1 MGRLYEI
8 NQTLLNLQETEDGII
23 CTLTGEL
30 LTAADLKKLA
40 VEKDEVIES
49 LACWYKECKTNANGI
64 HDEVKRLQEREK
76 CYENK
81 AEQLKKVLADE
92 LAGKKFETAKCAMAF
107 RKSTSVAIDDEDIIP
122 SGYLVA
128 QKPKVD
134 KTAIKKALNAGIE
147 VAGCRLET
155 KNNLQIK

>member
-1 MGRLYEI
+1 MGKLYEI
-8 NQTLLNLQETEDGII
+8 NQTLMNLQETEDGII

-30 LTAADLKKLA
+30 LTTADLKKLA
-40 VEKDEVIES
+40 VEKDTVIEN
-49 LACWYKECKTNANGI
+49 LACWYKELETDADGI
-64 HDEVKRLQEREK
+64 DAEIKRLQERK
-76 CYENK
+76 KAKKNK

-92 LAGKKFETAKCAMAF
+92 LDGKKFETPKCVMSF
-107 RKSTSVAIDDEDIIP
+107 RKSTSVAVDNEDIIP
-122 SGYLVA
+122 SGYLVE

-134 KTAIKKALNAGIE
+134 KVAIKKALNAGIE

>member
-40 VEKDEVIES
+40 VEKDTVIENI
-49 LACWYKECKTNANGI
+49 ACWYKELETDADGI
-64 HDEVKRLQEREK
+64 DAEIKRLQDRK
-76 CYENK
+76 KAKKNK

-92 LAGKKFETAKCAMAF
+92 LDGKKFETSKCAMSF
-107 RKSTSVAIDDEDIIP
+107 RKSTSVAVDNEDIIP

>member
-1 MGRLYEI
+1 MGKLYEI
-8 NQTLLNLQETEDGII
+8 NQTLMNLQETEDGII

-30 LTAADLKKLA
+30 LTVADLKKLA
-40 VEKDEVIES
+40 VEKDKVIEN
-49 LACWYKECKTNANGI
+49 LACWYKELETDADGI
-64 HDEVKRLQEREK
+64 DAEIKRLQERK
-76 CYENK
+76 KAKKNK

-92 LAGKKFETAKCAMAF
+92 LDGKKFETSKCAMAF

-122 SGYLVA
+122 SGYLVE

-134 KTAIKKALNAGIE
+134 KVAIKKALNAGID

-155 KNNLQIK
+155 KNNLHIK

>member
-40 VEKDEVIES
+40 VEKDKVIEN
-49 LACWYKECKTNANGI
+49 LACWYKELETDADGI
-64 HDEVKRLQEREK
+64 DAEIKRLQERK
-76 CYENK
+76 KAKNNK

-92 LAGKKFETAKCAMAF
+92 LDGKKFETAKCAISF
-107 RKSTSVAIDDEDIIP
+107 RKSTSVAVDNEDIIP

>member
-8 NQTLLNLQETEDGII
+8 NQTLLNLQETADGII

-30 LTAADLKKLA
+30 LTAANLKKLA
-40 VEKDEVIES
+40 VEKDTVIENI
-49 LACWYKECKTNANGI
+49 ACWYKELETDADGI
-64 HDEVKRLQEREK
+64 DAEIKRLTERK
-76 CYENK
+76 KAKKNK

-107 RKSTSVAIDDEDIIP
+107 RKSTSVAIDDENLIP

-134 KTAIKKALNAGIE
+134 KVAIKKALNAGIE

>member
-40 VEKDEVIES
+40 VEKDTVIENI
-49 LACWYKECKTNANGI
+49 ACWYKELETDADGI
-64 HDEVKRLQEREK
+64 DAEIKRLTERK
-76 CYENK
+76 KAKKNK

-92 LAGKKFETAKCAMAF
+92 LAGKKFETAKCAMSF
-107 RKSTSVAIDDEDIIP
+107 RKSTSVAVDNEDIIP

>member
-8 NQTLLNLQETEDGII
+8 NQTLLNLKETEDGII

-40 VEKDEVIES
+40 VEKDTVIENI
-49 LACWYKECKTNANGI
+49 ACWYKELETDADGI
-64 HDEVKRLQEREK
+64 DAEIKRLQDRK
-76 CYENK
+76 KAKKNK

-92 LAGKKFETAKCAMAF
+92 LAGKKFETSKCAMSF
-107 RKSTSVAIDDEDIIP
+107 RKSTSVAVDNEDIIP

>member
-1 MGRLYEI
+1 MSKLYEI

-30 LTAADLKKLA
+30 LTTADLEKLA
-40 VEKDEVIES
+40 VEKDKVIEN
-49 LACWYKECKTNANGI
+49 LACWYKELETDADGI
-64 HDEVKRLQEREK
+64 DAEIKRLQERK
-76 CYENK
+76 KAKKNK

-92 LAGKKFETAKCAMAF
+92 LNGKKFETAKCAMSF
-107 RKSTSVAIDDEDIIP
+107 RKSSSVVVDNEDSIP
-122 SGYLVA
+122 GGYLVE

-134 KTAIKKALNAGIE
+134 KTAIKKALNAGVE
-147 VAGCRLET
+147 VAGCHLET